1 MKIITATNDDKK
13 YLQFAKLVPA
23 AWKKLIPE
31 ADVVVGH
38 VSWEVDGE
46 LDIPGATVEN
56 FTPDREIPT
65 CNLAKVSR
73 LILAS
78 TMKDEVCLLTD
89 MDMAPL
95 NPEPFRSIMSAQHNG
110 SITCYG
116 GDAYEQEGRFPIC
129 YLIGKGETFRKLI
142 NPKNLSHY
150 QLLTSWK
157 VNRLDD
163 KDNIAKL
170 PFSDES
176 LVRALIKEND
186 ISVNIINRGW
196 VNNIARGRMDRTKW
210 AYLGKDSIDAH
221 LPKPYERFR
230 KMIRVVER
238 HLGL

>member
-13 YLQFAKLVPA
+13 YLQFAHLVPA

-38 VSWEVDGE
+38 VSWEVEGE
-46 LDIPGATVEN
+46 LFIPGVRVEN
-56 FTPDREIPT
+56 FTPDLEIPT

-78 TMKDEVCLLTD
+78 RMGEEVCLLTD

-95 NPEPFRSIMSAQHNG
+95 NAEPFRSIMSAQHNG
-110 SITCYG
+110 HITCYG

-129 YLIGKGETFRKLI
+129 YLIGKGSTFQKLI
-142 NPKNLSHY
+142 NPKRLSY
-150 QLLTSWK
+150 TQLLKSWK
-157 VNRLDD
+157 INRLDH
-163 KDNIAKL
+163 KDNIATL

-176 LVRALIKEND
+176 LVRALLKENEIKVKVID
-186 ISVNIINRGW
+186 RGW
-196 VNNIARGRMDRTKW
+196 VNNVARGRMDRTKW
-210 AYLGKDSIDAH
+210 VYLGKDTIDAH

-230 KMIRVVER
+230 KKISVIER